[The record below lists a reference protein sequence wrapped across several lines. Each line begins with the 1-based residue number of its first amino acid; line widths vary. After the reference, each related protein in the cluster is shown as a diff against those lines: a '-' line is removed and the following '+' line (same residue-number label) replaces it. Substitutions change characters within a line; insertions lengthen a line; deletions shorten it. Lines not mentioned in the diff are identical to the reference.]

1 MYGERLRANRST
13 VKLAN
18 LSGINMLECYHL
30 RATFHTDRLGTVIPR
45 CPSRDRVASQLNH

>member
-1 MYGERLRANRST
+1 MYGERLRANRSKT
-13 VKLAN
+13 VAN